1 MNGVS
6 AKGFSKD
13 MCFSLKRIILLE
25 STAIERLADYGGLS
39 AKQLQELIFWTG
51 QSIGDVRMSFRGET
65 FVSRALRN
73 PVIRG
78 CPICLREDAQ
88 AGGDKPLKFMA
99 MGGDWQLREVNI
111 CVRHSHPLIP

>member
-1 MNGVS
+1 MG
-6 AKGFSKD
+6 
-13 MCFSLKRIILLE
+13 FSLKRIVLLE
-25 STAIERLADYGGLS
+25 GAAIERLAAYGGLS
-39 AKQLQELIFWTG
+39 ARQLQELISWTG